1 MKTQQEIIAALRRQV
16 QRAESLGRVA
26 AEAVL
31 STGWERFDEL
41 LPERGLCR
49 GTLVE
54 WIGSGPGA
62 CAGTLALLVARR
74 ACADGGTLVVID
86 RPGRFFSPA
95 AVALGID
102 PQQLVIVRPTSD
114 QDEVWAYDQSL
125 RCEAVSAVWGYTEHL
140 PGRAF
145 RRLQLSAEAGRSL
158 ALLVRPHTALQQPS
172 WSHLRLLVEPLLDTG
187 DAARFRLEVLRCLG
201 GPLGGVAEIELAE
214 ALAGSE
220 RR

>member
-16 QRAESLGRVA
+16 QRAEALGRVA
-26 AEAVL
+26 ADAVL

-54 WIGSGPGA
+54 WISSGPGA
-62 CAGTLALLVARR
+62 CA
-74 ACADGGTLVVID
+74 GTLVVID
-86 RPGRFFSPA
+86 RPGRFFPPA

-125 RCEAVSAVWGYTEHL
+125 RCEAVSAVWGYTENL

-158 ALLVRPHTALQQPS
+158 ALLVRPHTALQHPS
-172 WSHLRLLVEPLLDTG
+172 WAHLRLLVQPVVDAG

-201 GPLGGVAEIELAE
+201 GRLGGVAEIELAE
-214 ALAGSE
+214 AFAGSE
-220 RR
+220 RP